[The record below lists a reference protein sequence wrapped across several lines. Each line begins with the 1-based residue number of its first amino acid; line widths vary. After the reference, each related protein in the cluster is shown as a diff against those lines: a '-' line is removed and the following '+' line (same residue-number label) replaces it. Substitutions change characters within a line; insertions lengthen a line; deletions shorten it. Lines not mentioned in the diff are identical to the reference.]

1 MKNMNVVDSKT
12 GEVIIP
18 ATQTVIPT
26 VAELMDRAGLKFV
39 ARPKSRAALLESIRN
54 AGGYVPDNVTDNAVS
69 LLSVVSG
76 AISAQEKAKRDICF
90 AVAIAEETGEFLR
103 MNGPNGKPFKS
114 AVAMFRAAF
123 PQLAESTAGNYVSA
137 GRKVYLPAAK
147 GELPKGL
154 ETLSKQE
161 PGNVQ
166 IALAMLDKP
175 ETTQALVTELSKLS
189 TDSKGR
195 YKQKDLK
202 DAVKRAKEAS
212 APKQDKTKTNG
223 GNGQSDA
230 KAEREKA
237 DAHREALRVELKRV
251 LSPDYSNGEL
261 YMRVGE
267 ESIARF
273 MNTLKQASK
282 DSKAAVLFV
291 QTLTD
296 VLSKETG
303 KK

>member
-1 MKNMNVVDSKT
+1 MASMKIVDGKT
-12 GEVIIP
+12 GDVIIP

-26 VAELMDRAGLKFV
+26 VPELMDRAGLKFV

-69 LLSVVSG
+69 LLSIVSG

-123 PQLAESTAGNYVSA
+123 PQLAESTAGNYVAA

-166 IALAMLDKP
+166 IALAMLEKP

-195 YKQKDLK
+195 YKQKELK
-202 DAVKRAKEAS
+202 DAVKRAKEATA
-212 APKQDKTKTNG
+212 APDKTKTSG
-223 GNGQSDA
+223 GNGQSDK
-230 KAEREKA
+230 KAEKEKA
-237 DAHREALRVELKRV
+237 DAQKEALRVELKRV
-251 LSPDYSNGEL
+251 LAPDYATGEL

-267 ESIARF
+267 ESISRF
-273 MNTLKQASK
+273 LNTLKQAGK
-282 DSKAAVLFV
+282 DAKAAVLFV
-291 QTLTD
+291 QTLND
-296 VLSKETG
+296 ILSKEIG